1 MAMMQAPAA
10 GGLSKAVFLDKDG
23 TVVENVP
30 YNVDPSLLRFTPHAI
45 EGLQMLA
52 DDGFRLIMITN
63 QPGVGLGLFDLA
75 ALTRLQEALTER
87 LAQHGLVL
95 DGFYACTHAPGL
107 DPSRA
112 PCSCRKPS
120 PGLLLQA
127 AEERGLDLERS
138 WMIGDILDDIEAGRR
153 AGCRTVMLDV
163 GNETVW
169 RTSELRVPHHRAA
182 DLREAARWI
191 VQASPLPWDTAA
203 ALNTDGLHGNQPRV

>member
-1 MAMMQAPAA
+1 MALMQSGAA
-10 GGLSKAVFLDKDG
+10 SGLAKAVFLDKDG

-30 YNVDPSLLRFTPHAI
+30 YNVDPAQLRFTPHAV

-52 DDGFRLIMITN
+52 DEGYRLIMITN
-63 QPGVGLGLFDLA
+63 QPGVGLGLFDMA
-75 ALTRLQEALTER
+75 ALTRLQHALAER

-107 DPSRA
+107 DASRA
-112 PCSCRKPS
+112 PCECRKPA

-127 AEERGLDLERS
+127 AQELGLDLEQC
-138 WMIGDILDDIEAGRR
+138 WMVGDILDDIEAGRR

-169 RTSELRVPHHRAA
+169 RTSELRVPHHRAP
-182 DLREAARWI
+182 DLGEAARLI
-191 VQASPLPWDTAA
+191 LRSSPAGWPAA
-203 ALNTDGLHGNQPRV
+203 VNRDLAHATPARL